1 MTSSAVQRSSASAAV
16 GPGDTPAVIMRPNQL
31 PPSPGSSV
39 ENRSVEIDRLTKNFG
54 SVPALRGVSLSV
66 PRGEFISFLGPSGC
80 GKTTL
85 LRIIAGLERPSSGDV
100 RIAGRSVA
108 GDPPYRRNIGLVFQS
123 YALFPHKT
131 VAANIDFGLRH
142 RTTLGPR
149 ERSAAIDQALA
160 LVRLSSYRERKPS
173 ELSGGQQ
180 QRVAL
185 ARAIVTR
192 PEVLLL
198 DEPLSNLDAKLREE
212 MRVELKELHRAL
224 GMTFIYVTHDRVEAL
239 SLSNRIVVMR
249 EGCVD
254 QIGAPRE
261 VFEQPASIEVAR
273 FMGHENLLA
282 GEICGADERG
292 VHVQIAGAGIVTVQ
306 ADEPPAAKTVWLLVP
321 NNAIVVHQPGSTDA
335 AVESGIRG
343 VVRTL
348 LYHGLHIEA
357 HVKLQG
363 EAVVRVELP
372 VHQNRNLRV
381 GDEVLLE
388 ILRAGT
394 WMIQRKGEQSNDR
407 V

>member
-1 MTSSAVQRSSASAAV
+1 MRSNRPPESPVSS
-16 GPGDTPAVIMRPNQL
+16 IENQ
-31 PPSPGSSV
+31 
-39 ENRSVEIDRLTKNFG
+39 SVEIDRLTKSFG
-54 SVPALRGVSLSV
+54 PVAALRGVSLSV

-85 LRIIAGLERPSSGDV
+85 LRIVAGLERPSSGDV

-123 YALFPHKT
+123 YDLFPHKT

-142 RTTLGPR
+142 RTTLKAR
-149 ERSAAIDQALA
+149 ERSAAIEQALA
-160 LVRLSSYRERKPS
+160 LVRLSSYGDRKPS

-212 MRVELKELHRAL
+212 MRLELKELHRTL
-224 GMTFIYVTHDRVEAL
+224 GITFIYVTHDRIEAL
-239 SLSNRIVVMR
+239 SLSDRIVVMR

-254 QIGAPRE
+254 QIGVPRE
-261 VFEQPASIEVAR
+261 VFEQPTSIEVAR
-273 FMGHENLLA
+273 FMGHENLLVGA
-282 GEICGADERG
+282 ICGTDERG
-292 VHVQIAGAGIVTVQ
+292 VHVQIAGAGVVTVH
-306 ADEPPAAKTVWLLVP
+306 ADKLPDTRAVWLLVP
-321 NNAIVVHQPGSTDA
+321 NNAIIVHRLGSTA
-335 AVESGIRG
+335 LQSGSGLRG
-343 VVRTL
+343 VVRAL

-357 HVKLQG
+357 HVTLQG
-363 EAVVRVELP
+363 GAVMRVEVP
-372 VHQNRNLRV
+372 VHQHRDMRV
-381 GDEVLLE
+381 GDELLLE

-394 WMIQRKGEQSNDR
+394 WLIQRKGEQSNDR

>member
-1 MTSSAVQRSSASAAV
+1 MMSLFAQRSSERAAV
-16 GPGDTPAVIMRPNQL
+16 GPSDTPATSMRSNRQQASRGSPIENQ
-31 PPSPGSSV
+31 
-39 ENRSVEIDRLTKNFG
+39 SVEIDRLTKSFG
-54 SVPALRGVSLSV
+54 AVPALRGVSLSV
-66 PRGEFISFLGPSGC
+66 PRGAFISFLGPSGC

-142 RTTLGPR
+142 RTTLGAR

-160 LVRLSSYRERKPS
+160 LVRLSGYRERKPS

-224 GMTFIYVTHDRVEAL
+224 GITFIYVTHDRVEAL
-239 SLSNRIVVMR
+239 SLSDRIVVMR

-282 GEICGADERG
+282 GEVCAADERG
-292 VHVQIAGAGIVTVQ
+292 VQVQLAGAGTVTVQ
-306 ADEPPAAKTVWLLVP
+306 AEAPPSHRVWLLVP
-321 NNAIVVHQPGSTDA
+321 NNAIVVHQEASIDA
-335 AVESGIRG
+335 HAKSGIRG

-357 HVKLQG
+357 HVELQG
-363 EAVVRVELP
+363 DAVLRIELP
-372 VHQNRNLRV
+372 VHQNRNMRV
-381 GDEVLLE
+381 GDEVVVE
-388 ILRAGT
+388 IPRVGT